1 MVLKTRPYDVVKY
14 LRDEADMAGYL
25 EAALEDGH
33 PAVVA
38 GAIGDVA
45 RALGM
50 TDVAR
55 RAGLGRESLYK
66 ALSANGNPE
75 FATVLKVI
83 EALGFRLTVRP
94 VKPVSLGRVK
104 TRRQTKNA
112 GTARR
117 PASKKTSPARK
128 KRATSPI
135 GFHVSA
141 YEERGR

>member
-1 MVLKTRPYDVVKY
+1 MVLKTRPYDVVEY
-14 LRDEADMAGYL
+14 LRDEEDMAGYL

-38 GAIGDVA
+38 GALGDVA

-75 FATVLKVI
+75 FATVMKVI
-83 EALGFRLTVRP
+83 EALGFRLTVKAVSKPRTAGIRP
-94 VKPVSLGRVK
+94 GGSRK
-104 TRRQTKNA
+104 
-112 GTARR
+112 R
-117 PASKKTSPARK
+117 PAAKRK
-128 KRATSPI
+128 RTVTPTGTTRTRVTA
-135 GFHVSA
+135 
-141 YEERGR
+141 

>member
-1 MVLKTRPYDVVKY
+1 MVLKTRPYDVVEY
-14 LRDEADMAGYL
+14 LRDEADMTGCL

-83 EALGFRLTVRP
+83 EALGFRLTVKP
-94 VKPVSLGRVK
+94 VKPASQGRAK
-104 TRRQTKNA
+104 IRRQTKNA

-117 PASKKTSPARK
+117 AALKKTSPARK
-128 KRATSPI
+128 KRTTSERAT
-135 GFHVSA
+135 A
-141 YEERGR
+141 